1 MLVGNII
8 NVQVKCLNS
17 ILSWE
22 EYAFLHFCLESP
34 SLFNN
39 MFQSHKEKKTKKQQN
54 QNKSNKPKPIK
65 QMKN

>member
-39 MFQSHKEKKTKKQQN
+39 MFQSHKEKKTKKTT
-54 QNKSNKPKPIK
+54 KPKQIK
-65 QMKN
+65 QTQNH